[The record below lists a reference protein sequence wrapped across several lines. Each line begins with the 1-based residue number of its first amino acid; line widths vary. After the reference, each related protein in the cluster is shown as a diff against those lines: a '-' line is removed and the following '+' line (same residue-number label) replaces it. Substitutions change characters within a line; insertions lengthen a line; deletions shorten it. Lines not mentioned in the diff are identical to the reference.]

1 MSNHLKAYNAPKSW
15 TIHRKVN
22 KWIIRPS
29 PGAHPLERA
38 MPVGLLLK
46 QLGCGQTSREAKKI
60 VNQKA
65 VQVDGT
71 IVKDSHTSI
80 GFMDTIK
87 ILPATTLR
95 CSLDDKGRLHFIKIP
110 EAETSKK
117 ICQIKGKR
125 TIRKGKI
132 QLNLSDGR
140 NILIEKNDYA
150 VGDSLL
156 IEVPK
161 QKIIEH
167 LPLAKGNTAFLIKG
181 KHISMIGTIDDIQG
195 NRIWCTKDKKRVE
208 TLKKFAFVI
217 GKNKPAVS
225 I

>member
-1 MSNHLKAYNAPKSW
+1 MSNHLKAYAAPKSW

-22 KWIIRPS
+22 KWIIRPN

-38 MPVGLLLK
+38 MPIGLLLK
-46 QLGCGQTSREAKKI
+46 QLGCGQTSRETKKI

-65 VQVDGT
+65 VMVDGT
-71 IVKDSHTSI
+71 IVKDSHASI
-80 GFMDTIK
+80 GFMDTLK
-87 ILPATTLR
+87 ISPGTSLR
-95 CSLDDKGRLHFIKIP
+95 CSLDDKGRLQFIKIP
-110 EAETSKK
+110 EAETNKK
-117 ICQIKGKR
+117 ICQITGKR
-125 TIRKGKI
+125 TIKKGKI

-140 NILIEKNDYA
+140 NILIEKNEYA

-161 QKIIEH
+161 QKILEH
-167 LPLAKGNTAFLIKG
+167 LPLEKGSTAFLIKG

-195 NRIWCTKDKKRVE
+195 NRIWCTKGKERVE
-208 TLKKFAFVI
+208 TLKKFAFVV